1 MPQPRLDED
10 LLNRPG
16 SRLELTTPALV
27 LDFDA
32 LEANIAAMA
41 GWAERSGIALR
52 PHAKTH
58 KCAAIGHLQMAA
70 GALGL
75 CCAKLAEAEALAAA
89 GLDRLLLT
97 SPIVGARK
105 VERLLRLAAR
115 CAELMVVVDE
125 ADNLRALAAAAEAAG
140 CDLGILIDVDI
151 GQRRTGVTDAAQALA
166 LAETVA
172 ASPRLSLKGVQGY
185 AGQVQHI
192 ADYAERKQQSHAS
205 LAQLGAMRDRLV
217 AAGHPC
223 PIVTGGGTGSHA
235 LDPAAGV
242 LTELQVGSY
251 IVSDVEYDAVDLTG
265 DGWRP
270 YRNGLFVYA
279 RVISARHAGGAEN
292 FVTIDAGSKSLAMD
306 GPPPA
311 VAFGAPEGTT
321 YTCVGDE
328 FGRLTLLP
336 GATAPKVGDLVGLVV
351 PHCDPTINAF
361 DWYHCVRGD
370 LLVDIWPIEAR
381 GCAA

>member
-1 MPQPRLDED
+1 MPQARLDED

-16 SRLELTTPALV
+16 SRLEIATPALV
-27 LDFDA
+27 LDLDA

-41 GWAERSGIALR
+41 AWATSQGVALR

-58 KCAAIGHLQMAA
+58 KCAAIGRLQMAA

-75 CCAKLAEAEALAAA
+75 CCAKLSEAEALAAA
-89 GLDRLLLT
+89 GLERFLLT
-97 SPIVGARK
+97 APVVGARRIA
-105 VERLLRLAAR
+105 RLLKLAAR
-115 CAELMVVVDE
+115 AGEVMVVVDDAE
-125 ADNLRALAAAAEAAG
+125 NLRALGAAADAAG
-140 CDLGILIDVDI
+140 CDLGVLIDVDI
-151 GQRRTGVTDAAQALA
+151 GQERTGVIDAEAALV
-166 LAETVA
+166 LAGIIA
-172 ASPRLSLKGVQGY
+172 GAPRLTFKGLQGY

-192 ADYAERKQQSHAS
+192 AGYAERRRASHDS
-205 LAQLGAMRDRLV
+205 LAKLAAVRDRLA
-217 AAGHPC
+217 AAGQPS
-223 PIVTGGGTGSHA
+223 PLVTGGGTGSHA

-265 DGWRP
+265 DGRRP
-270 YRNGLFVYA
+270 FRSALFVYA
-279 RVISARHAGGAEN
+279 RVVSACHAG

-306 GPPPA
+306 GPAPV
-311 VAFGAPEGTT
+311 VAFGAAQGST
-321 YTCVGDE
+321 YSCVGDE
-328 FGRLTLLP
+328 FGRLTLPP
-336 GATAPKVGDLVGLVV
+336 GGKGPRPGDLVGLVV

-370 LLVDIWPIEAR
+370 KLVDIWPIEAR